1 MRYINIKTYRIQKAV
16 CVILSVCAACLLFY
30 VLCDCEEIRAQRA
43 IDKTQEKLA
52 KEVLRFHVLANSD
65 SNEDQKV
72 KRQVRDAV
80 LVYRSR
86 LLKSDG
92 NKDTSADADSMEQ
105 EVSRAEAERLV
116 REYLPEF
123 EQEVN
128 RVLKKAGV
136 NYRAKAVLADVYF
149 PEKYY
154 GNICFPKG
162 WYRALEIRLGKA
174 TGHNWWCVL
183 YPNLCFLDKTCAVVS
198 DEGKEDL
205 KGVLTD
211 EEYQLLTD
219 NKELKVKW
227 FFFGD

>member
-92 NKDTSADADSMEQ
+92 IKDTSADADSMEQ
-105 EVSRAEAERLV
+105 EVSRAEAERLA

-128 RVLKKAGV
+128 RVL
-136 NYRAKAVLADVYF
+136 
-149 PEKYY
+149 
-154 GNICFPKG
+154 
-162 WYRALEIRLGKA
+162 
-174 TGHNWWCVL
+174 
-183 YPNLCFLDKTCAVVS
+183 
-198 DEGKEDL
+198 
-205 KGVLTD
+205 
-211 EEYQLLTD
+211 
-219 NKELKVKW
+219 
-227 FFFGD
+227 